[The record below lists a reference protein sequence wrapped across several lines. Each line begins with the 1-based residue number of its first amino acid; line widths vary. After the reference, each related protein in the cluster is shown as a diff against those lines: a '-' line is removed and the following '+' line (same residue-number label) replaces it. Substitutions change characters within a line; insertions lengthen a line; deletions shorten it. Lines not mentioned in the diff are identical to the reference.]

1 MGSVRPGTVETAA
14 TPRTSGRTSAARR
27 ELGLTQ
33 SELARRAGV
42 KLDTLRSIEQ
52 GKTRNPGI
60 LTVLRLAEELNVTLD
75 SLVRP

>member
-1 MGSVRPGTVETAA
+1 MPAASTEFGDLAVRLT
-14 TPRTSGRTSAARR
+14 AARR

-33 SELARRAGV
+33 SELATRAGV